1 MDLWPQV
8 SNHQDTVLRRSTFL
22 VLGLLVAGCSSAAG
36 APAKALPVAAA
47 PPPKDDG
54 GAAKGGQGGGSHAA
68 ALEQLKTAPLGLRVD
83 KQDSVRVSLP
93 DGERW
98 TRVKF
103 WGLPSLVAF
112 RYGKDHH
119 AIVGGFVT
127 HVTDH
132 AAQGACPKSFEAIAQ
147 PWVDAFEVGLK
158 REAPQAFAWQHH
170 IIDVDAMVAKTAT
183 LMDHDEYAGAYAAYP
198 VWKDACLILGVA
210 IPGRGEIERAK
221 AVRDRFVSEVFPKLE
236 ILLKD
241 EPKDRF

>member
-1 MDLWPQV
+1 MDLSLGV
-8 SNHQDTVLRRSTFL
+8 SNHQDTVFRRATFL
-22 VLGLLVAGCSSAAG
+22 FGGLLLGGCSSAAG
-36 APAKALPVAAA
+36 APAKAVPVVAA

-54 GAAKGGQGGGSHAA
+54 AAAKGGQGGGSHAA
-68 ALEQLKTAPLGLRVD
+68 ALEQLKTAPLGARDDKQGSLRVP
-83 KQDSVRVSLP
+83 LP

-127 HVTDH
+127 HVADH
-132 AAQGACPKSFEAIAQ
+132 TVQGACPKSFEAVAQ

-158 REAPQAFAWQHH
+158 HEMPQAFAWQRH
-170 IIDVDAMVAKTAT
+170 IVDVDSLVAKTAT

-221 AVRDRFVSEVFPKLE
+221 AVRDRFVTEVFPKLE